1 MPMKPPWLHNFSL
14 TAPLNNEKMLPA
26 TSVIKGC
33 CSHQAT
39 RATLDSEPG
48 VNSEWRQTAVK
59 PSATAAAAP
68 PHLPPPSHPMI
79 YPVETQDEKAGE
91 WPQIGEV

>member
-1 MPMKPPWLHNFSL
+1 
-14 TAPLNNEKMLPA
+14 MLPA

-68 PHLPPPSHPMI
+68 PRRPTTVPPSDIPRG
-79 YPVETQDEKAGE
+79 DSG
-91 WPQIGEV
+91 